1 MNTIDL
7 VDPELRD
14 ALAQWPQVPLTAGTL
29 ARRRADALALL
40 SSVPKPNVPDIETGE
55 ISVESSFG
63 AKPIRVLTYR
73 PIRTDGPLPVIVH
86 VHGGGFVMG
95 APEMKDVE
103 NRIFA
108 SELRCA
114 IYSVSYRLAP
124 EAPHPAPLEDIYSV
138 LAWLHANA
146 IPLELDPARIGIKG
160 ESGGGGLAAA
170 AALYA
175 RDRTGPKFAFQHLI
189 YPMFDDRTAVRKDIH
204 SCVGEFVWT
213 PENNYFGWRSL
224 LGKEPGSADVSPYAA
239 AARAADV
246 SGLPP
251 TYISVGGLD
260 LFLEENLTYADR
272 LSRAGV
278 PVELHVYPRAYHGFY
293 RAVNAR
299 VTKQAEHD
307 TREALRRFLHG

>member
-14 ALAQWPQVPLTAGTL
+14 ALAQWPQAPLTAGTL

-40 SSVPKPNVPDIETGE
+40 SSAPKPDVSDIETGE
-55 ISVESSFG
+55 INVESSFG

-73 PIRTDGPLPVIVH
+73 PIKADGPLPVIVH
-86 VHGGGFVMG
+86 IHGGGFVMG

-103 NRIFA
+103 NRVFA
-108 SELRCA
+108 SKLRCA

-146 IPLELDPARIGIKG
+146 TPLGLDPARIGIKG

-189 YPMFDDRTAVRKDIH
+189 YPMIDDRTAVRKDLH
-204 SCVGEFVWT
+204 PCVGEFVWT
-213 PENNYFGWRSL
+213 QENNHFGWRSL
-224 LGKEPGSADVSPYAA
+224 LGMEPGSADVSPYAA

-299 VTKQAEHD
+299 VTRQAEHD